1 MVPCKESMPAASQNC
16 AIVKR
21 HRFALRLT
29 GNAGRRQWN
38 WAVLAA
44 ALAGLTCAKTGSP
57 PGGPVDDIPPK
68 ILSTSP
74 ARDATGVARDTQLSF
89 TFSEKVNRKSF
100 EESLFI
106 TPSLGGGLEEE
117 AELKFDW
124 QGRTVL
130 IRLPDSLRPRR
141 TYVVNLGTDVRDL
154 HGVRLPEAF
163 ALAFTTG
170 DTLDRGEIR
179 GRIWGEKAA
188 GVLIMAYILEEGRA
202 PDPAK
207 QRADYYTQV
216 GENNSFTLSYLAP
229 GRYRVFALNDRN
241 ADRLYTRGEEA
252 IGVPAQDVT
261 ITREDQTA
269 PTLRFHLA
277 VEDTLAPALA
287 AVNPISVNQLEWRFD
302 EPVTPLRGDWRP
314 RLRVTAKASQTPLTL
329 LAAYPH
335 PLNPSQVLALS
346 APLQAVAYLAAADSL
361 FDEAG
366 NRMDSARSH
375 IEFEGL
381 TQPDT
386 LRPRLVKISIADS
399 SRDVP
404 LDLPIALVF
413 SEIMRPDSLVR
424 PLLVRDSSGAV
435 VSGSAGWVNPL
446 QYRFAPA
453 AGWQSRARYEFVIA
467 ADSLFDWNGNAL
479 FDTTGRVTF
488 WTLNADTLAS
498 ISGALRDARDS
509 TAGDI
514 HLQAKQLGGK
524 NEYHLL
530 VRVPGNYVFPAVLPG
545 LYQLSGFRDSNRNGR
560 YDAGTAF
567 PFVPAER
574 AHVWPDT
581 VKVRSRWPNEGNDL
595 VLPE

>member
-1 MVPCKESMPAASQNC
+1 M
-16 AIVKR
+16 
-21 HRFALRLT
+21 L
-29 GNAGRRQWN
+29 G
-38 WAVLAA
+38 A
-44 ALAGLTCAKTGSP
+44 ALVGLTCAKTGSP

-106 TPSLGGGLEEE
+106 TPSLGGELEEE

-124 QGRTVL
+124 QGRTVH
-130 IRLPDSLRPRR
+130 IRFPDSLRARR

-154 HGVRLPEAF
+154 RGVRLLEAF

-188 GVLIMAYILEEGRA
+188 GVLIMAYILENGRT

-216 GENNSFTLSYLAP
+216 GENNTFTLSYLAP
-229 GRYRVFALNDRN
+229 GRYRVFALSDRN

-252 IGVPAQDVT
+252 IGVPALDVT

-269 PTLRFHLA
+269 PSLSFYLA
-277 VEDTLAPALA
+277 AEDTLAPALA
-287 AVNPISVNQLEWRFD
+287 AVSPLSANQLEWHFD
-302 EPVTPLRGDWRP
+302 EAVMPLRGEWRA
-314 RLRVTAKASQTPLTL
+314 RLRVTAKESQTPLAL
-329 LAAYPH
+329 LAAFPH
-335 PLNPSQVLALS
+335 PLNRNQVLALS

-366 NRMDSARSH
+366 NRIDSARSQ

-386 LRPRLVKISIADS
+386 LRPRLIKISIADS
-399 SRDVP
+399 SRDLP
-404 LDLPIALVF
+404 LDLPIELVF
-413 SEIMRPDSLVR
+413 SEIMRRDSLAR

-435 VSGSAGWVNPL
+435 VSGNAGWVNPL

-498 ISGALRDARDS
+498 ISGALSDARDS
-509 TAGDI
+509 TAGDM

-524 NEYHLL
+524 IEYHVLA
-530 VRVPGNYVFPAVLPG
+530 RAPGNYTFPAVLPG
-545 LYQLSGFRDSNRNGR
+545 LYQLSGFRDGNRNGR
-560 YDAGTAF
+560 FDAGTAF

-595 VLPE
+595 VLP

>member
-1 MVPCKESMPAASQNC
+1 MPSAAQNC

-21 HRFALRLT
+21 NRFALRQP
-29 GNAGRRQWN
+29 GNAGRRRRN
-38 WAVLAA
+38 WAVLGA
-44 ALAGLTCAKTGSP
+44 ALVGLTCAKTGSP

-106 TPSLGGGLEEE
+106 TPSLGGELEEE

-124 QGRTVL
+124 QGRTVH
-130 IRLPDSLRPRR
+130 IRFPDSLRARR

-154 HGVRLPEAF
+154 RGVRLLEAF

-188 GVLIMAYILEEGRA
+188 GVLIMAYILENGRA

-216 GENNSFTLSYLAP
+216 GENNTFTLSYLAP
-229 GRYRVFALNDRN
+229 GRYRVFALSDRN

-252 IGVPAQDVT
+252 IGVPALDVT

-269 PTLRFHLA
+269 PSLSFSLA
-277 VEDTLAPALA
+277 AEDTLAPALA
-287 AVNPISVNQLEWRFD
+287 AVSPLSANQLEWRFD
-302 EPVTPLRGDWRP
+302 EAVMPLHGDWRA
-314 RLRVTAKASQTPLTL
+314 RLRVTAKESQTPLAL
-329 LAAYPH
+329 LAAFPH
-335 PLNPSQVLALS
+335 PLNRNQVLALS

-366 NRMDSARSH
+366 NCIDSARSQ

-386 LRPRLVKISIADS
+386 LRPRLIKISIADS
-399 SRDVP
+399 SRDLP
-404 LDLPIALVF
+404 LDLPIELVF
-413 SEIMRPDSLVR
+413 SEIMRRDSLAR
-424 PLLVRDSSGAV
+424 ALLVRDSSGAA
-435 VSGSAGWVNPL
+435 VSGNAGWVNPL

-479 FDTTGRVTF
+479 LDTTGRVTF

-498 ISGALRDARDS
+498 ISGALSDARDS
-509 TAGDI
+509 TAGDM

-524 NEYHLL
+524 IEYHVLA
-530 VRVPGNYVFPAVLPG
+530 RAPGNYTFPAVLPG
-545 LYQLSGFRDSNRNGR
+545 LYQLSGFRDGNRNGR
-560 YDAGTAF
+560 FDAGTAF

-595 VLPE
+595 VLP